1 MNYLVLQILSFIGKG
16 FVIFATMKSF
26 QDKDLQSF
34 VGNLLRWG
42 VLIAMG
48 IVVVGLVFYLFQ
60 YGSTTADYST
70 FDATATFRFNQFYAA
85 LKAGDSKAIMELG
98 VIALI
103 ATPIARVLFTMIG
116 FMLEKDRL
124 YTFIAF
130 LVLCIIAYSLF
141 FGVTTH

>member
-1 MNYLVLQILSFIGKG
+1 
-16 FVIFATMKSF
+16 MKSF

-34 VGNLLRWG
+34 IGNLLRWG
-42 VLIAMG
+42 VLIAMT
-48 IVVVGLVFYLFQ
+48 IVLIGLVLYLFQ
-60 YGSTTADYST
+60 YGRSAAGYGT
-70 FDATATFRFNQFYAA
+70 FDPKAVFRLHDFYSA

-116 FMLEKDRL
+116 FWLEKDKM

-130 LVLCIIAYSLF
+130 LVLCIIACSLL
-141 FGVTTH
+141 FGVVSH